1 MSRRLP
7 RRPQLRTGS
16 WCSPA
21 RRSKE
26 RNCSPN
32 DTGQAMYAGAVYLWD
47 ATTQAAQERLDRTL
61 AVLGSDGMQAR
72 GELGDY
78 RPLRALSN
86 AVDEFKPDRLVIC
99 THAEASSA
107 WLRYEIVD
115 RAHEAYPSLPIS
127 HVIVDRPEE
136 AVV

>member
-1 MSRRLP
+1 M
-7 RRPQLRTGS
+7 
-16 WCSPA
+16 
-21 RRSKE
+21 
-26 RNCSPN
+26 
-32 DTGQAMYAGAVYLWD
+32 GQATTEAAQD
-47 ATTQAAQERLDRTL
+47 ATGPHSGGAAGRT
-61 AVLGSDGMQAR
+61 ACRHD

-78 RPLRALSN
+78 RPLRALAN

-99 THAEASSA
+99 THAEDSSA

-115 RAHEAYPSLPIS
+115 RAHEAYPNLPIT